1 MMTLHKKIAFLHD
14 EMDLPLISEFCEE
27 KKLKG
32 FTSLAVSHGLGPNHG
47 RYRSE
52 YLTPT
57 SLYTFLVVP
66 AENATDLARE
76 LKSRFERTKV
86 FVVITDVEVL

>member
-1 MMTLHKKIAFLHD
+1 MSYKKIAFVHD
-14 EMDLPLISEFCEE
+14 EIDLPIISNFCEE
-27 KKLKG
+27 KQLDG

-66 AENATDLARE
+66 AEGAIELAQE
-76 LKSRFERTKV
+76 LKTRFERTKV
-86 FVVITDVEVL
+86 FVVIADVHVL